1 MTINECYAV
10 LEGSYDDMI
19 ARLAS
24 EDRIKRFLSMFPKDS
39 TFNELCKAMEEE
51 NYELA
56 FRSAHTLK
64 GLCLNL
70 GIERLRRSADAITEA
85 LRGNQNN
92 GADALLPQVIQDYQI
107 AMDAISQ
114 LD

>member
-1 MTINECYAV
+1 MTLKECYTI
-10 LEGSYDDMI
+10 LEGSYDNMI
-19 ARLAS
+19 ARLS
-24 EDRIKRFLSMFPKDS
+24 TEERIKKFLLMFPKDT
-39 TFNELCKAMEEE
+39 TFNELCSAMEDKD
-51 NYELA
+51 YELA

-92 GADALLPQVIQDYQI
+92 GADDLLPLVIEDYNI
-107 AMDAISQ
+107 ALDAINH